1 MSIWQELKRRRV
13 LQVAAT
19 YIVASWVLMQ
29 AAALLEETLELP
41 TWFDKVFFAALLLG
55 FPIAL
60 LLSWAYEIRP
70 DAPSEG
76 ANRPGDRNA
85 FIAILVV
92 LTVGGLA
99 YGFWTLGDVSESE
112 NAVALE
118 KSIAVLPFADM
129 SPNSDQAWFADG
141 IAEEILNVLARTE
154 GLKVPSRTASFR
166 YRGQNTDILAAA
178 AEMNVAT
185 VLEGSVRSQGSQLR
199 ITAQLINAADGFHL
213 WSQTFDTDIS
223 DVFAVQ
229 EEISVSIAN
238 ALFGELGVEALPE
251 RRFEGTSNM
260 EAYALYLKGLEY
272 LGAFDLR
279 ESAEGMELL
288 ERAVEF
294 DPEFA
299 DAWAA
304 LARAERS
311 QGIVGQ
317 VRSQNGEAL
326 RRALALNPE
335 SGPAIAELAQASF
348 GELRWLEAEQLFL
361 RAIRLAPNDA
371 QIRRRHGNFL
381 RSIGRIRAS
390 LGEIRIARELGY
402 DTELL
407 ISDLVNMHAYLGE
420 YSEARAVFEA
430 RVAEVGLENM
440 FGTEAYFVSLLAD
453 GMEAEARD
461 FATRDLPESAKA
473 RIDFFL
479 GRQDG
484 DPDAPQKLIDSALK
498 RMKEYGRPR
507 WGDIENFLLAGD
519 EVLARQH
526 LPDTQGYGWS
536 IPSRMILHINEQVDP
551 TYLPYRPNLLLLI
564 DLFPG
569 VREAFAEI
577 GVNIAA
583 HGY

>member
-99 YGFWTLGDVSESE
+99 YGFWSLRDVSESE

-129 SPNSDQAWFADG
+129 SPDGDQAWFADG

-166 YRGQNTDILAAA
+166 YRGQDTDILAAA

-185 VLEGSVRSQGSQLR
+185 ILEGSVRSQGSQLR

-238 ALFGELGVEALPE
+238 ALFGELGIEALPE
-251 RRFEGTSNM
+251 RRFESTSNM
-260 EAYALYLKGLEY
+260 EAYSLYLKGLEY
-272 LGAFDLR
+272 MGKFDLR
-279 ESAEGMELL
+279 DTAGARHFFEQ
-288 ERAVEF
+288 AVAL
-294 DPEFA
+294 DPDFA

-304 LARAERS
+304 LARVERS
-311 QGIVGQ
+311 QGILGQ
-317 VRSQNGEAL
+317 LPATSGEAL

-335 SGPAIAELAQASF
+335 SAPAIAELAQASF

-361 RAIRLAPNDA
+361 RAILLAPNDPR
-371 QIRRRHGNFL
+371 IRRRYGGFL
-381 RSIGRIRAS
+381 RNTGRTRDA
-390 LGEIRIARELGY
+390 LREAYLVWELGHNN
-402 DTELL
+402 ELL
-407 ISDLVNMHAYLGE
+407 VSDIVNLHAYLGE
-420 YSEARAVFEA
+420 FAEARAFFEA
-430 RVAEVGLENM
+430 RMAEVGLENM

-453 GMEAEARD
+453 GMEAEARE
-461 FATRDLPESAKA
+461 FASRNVPASAKA
-473 RIDFFL
+473 RMDFFL
-479 GRQDG
+479 GRLDG
-484 DPDAPQKLIDSALK
+484 DPEAAQNLVDSALE
-498 RMKEYGRPR
+498 RIAEYGRPR
-507 WGDIENFLLAGD
+507 WGDVENLLLAGD
-519 EVLARQH
+519 EALARQY
-526 LPDTQGYGWS
+526 LPKTQGYGWS
-536 IPSRMILHINEQVDP
+536 TPGRMILYINEEIDP
-551 TYLPYRPNLLLLI
+551 AYRPYRPNMLLLL
-564 DLFPG
+564 DMFPG
-569 VREAFAEI
+569 VREAFEEI
-577 GVNIAA
+577 GVDITA

>member
-1 MSIWQELKRRRV
+1 MSIWQELRRRSV

-60 LLSWAYEIRP
+60 LLAWAYDIKP
-70 DAPSEG
+70 DPRIGNSSQS
-76 ANRPGDRNA
+76 GDRTA
-85 FIAILVV
+85 FIAVLVILAA
-92 LTVGGLA
+92 GGLA
-99 YGFWTLGDVSESE
+99 YGFWSLKDVSESQ
-112 NAVALE
+112 NTVALD
-118 KSIAVLPFADM
+118 KSVAVLPFADM
-129 SPNSDQAWFADG
+129 SPDGDQAWFADG

-166 YRGQNTDILAAA
+166 YRGRDTDILAAA

-260 EAYALYLKGLEY
+260 EAYSLYLKGLEF
-272 LGAFDLR
+272 LGSFDLR
-279 ESAEGMELL
+279 ESAEGIEFL
-288 ERAVEF
+288 ERAVAL
-294 DPEFA
+294 DPDFA

-317 VRSQNGEAL
+317 DLSTSGEAL

-335 SGPAIAELAQASF
+335 SGPAIMELAQASF

-371 QIRRRHGNFL
+371 RVRLRHSNFL
-381 RSIGRIRAS
+381 RSVGRVREA
-390 LGEIRIARELGY
+390 LGEVRTAWELGY
-402 DTELL
+402 SSELL
-407 ISDLVNMHAYLGE
+407 VSDIVNLHAYLGE
-420 YSEARAVFEA
+420 FAEARAFFET
-430 RVAEVGLENM
+430 RMEQVGLENM

-453 GMEAEARD
+453 GMEAEARE
-461 FATRDLPESAKA
+461 FASRDVPEGA
-473 RIDFFL
+473 RARMEFFL
-479 GRQDG
+479 GRLDG
-484 DPDAPQKLIDSALK
+484 DPEASQKLIDSAFK
-498 RMKEYGRPR
+498 RMNEYGRPR

-519 EVLARQH
+519 EALARQY
-526 LPDTQGYGWS
+526 LPSTQGYGWS
-536 IPSRMILHINEQVDP
+536 VPSRIILHINEEVDP
-551 TYLPYRPNLLLLI
+551 AYLPYRPNLLLLL
-564 DLFPG
+564 DMFPG
-569 VREAFAEI
+569 VPEAFAEI
-577 GVNIAA
+577 GVDLAA